1 MILFFIINIV
11 EVTNSDINANDFE
24 EIIDEKTGKKVLRMK
39 KEIAKRK
46 GFIDMDDVDFEF
58 IIDEKTGRKVIR
70 IKNTTGKLTKGNVSF
85 EIIIDP
91 TTGQQTLQMK
101 QEVEVKCK
109 KKFFLYSL

>member
-1 MILFFIINIV
+1 
-11 EVTNSDINANDFE
+11 
-24 EIIDEKTGKKVLRMK
+24 MK

-58 IIDEKTGRKVIR
+58 IIDKKTGRKI
-70 IKNTTGKLTKGNVSF
+70 IQMKNTTGKLTKGNVSF

-109 KKFFLYSL
+109 KKFFLYS